1 MDPETWKNLYYG
13 SFAGLP
19 VYTSKWMPDT
29 MIVMGNRFGK
39 TQAMDLA
46 FNPADRTY
54 RFGGEVITE
63 QAMETLMANRP
74 YSKLTS
80 SQLAQTLSDQL
91 SGATRA
97 PLDATAFGETNRT
110 YLASSVMSSTSN
122 VETVFRVGADG
133 RPEAVTRLVEAPS
146 KSSVRNAGESE
157 LAWLRRRVDEI
168 CWRPT

>member
-1 MDPETWKNLYYG
+1 MAVRYVEGDTVP
-13 SFAGLP
+13 FAGLP

-29 MIVMGNRFGK
+29 MIVMGNRSGK

-54 RFGGEVITE
+54 RFDGRVITE

-91 SGATRA
+91 TGTRPA
-97 PLDATAFGETNRT
+97 PLDASIFGDPNNA
-110 YLASSVMSSTSN
+110 YLTSTSN

-133 RPEAVTRLVEAPS
+133 RPEAVTRLVDKPS
-146 KSSVRNAGESE
+146 AGAARNGGESE
-157 LAWLRRRVDEI
+157 LAWLKRRVDEI
-168 CWRPT
+168 CWRPA